1 VQASS
6 DAETAER
13 LNRRRMKMLPILA
26 LFVLI
31 QQAAYFS
38 SVDGF
43 RTVDMVRNS
52 GWILLVAVILA
63 GLLTGGFWFRSREVR
78 ELMNDEVTRAN
89 RDSALAWGF
98 SAAIAAGIVLFA
110 IESFTPD
117 GTSAREAI
125 HIIVSAGLV
134 TALLRFGFLERRALA

>member
-1 VQASS
+1 VQANS

-13 LNRRRMKMLPILA
+13 LNRRRMKVLPILA

-38 SVDGF
+38 SVDVF

>member
-1 VQASS
+1 MQANSN
-6 DAETAER
+6 AETAER
-13 LNRRRMKMLPILA
+13 LNRRRVKMLPILA

-134 TALLRFGFLERRALA
+134 TVLLRFGFLERRALA

>member
-1 VQASS
+1 MQANSN
-6 DAETAER
+6 AETAER
-13 LNRRRMKMLPILA
+13 LNRRRVKMLPILA

-38 SVDGF
+38 SVDVF

-98 SAAIAAGIVLFA
+98 TAAIAAGIVLFA